1 MTVYD
6 LVKIKGVGIDKAV
19 TICAAVEL
27 GRRLG
32 ELKITSTYEDF
43 SQPYVIAQYVMERLR
58 HETEEHV
65 LAAMLTSRNK
75 LIHIETISNGGLT
88 SSLVEQRAVFR
99 KAIAC
104 NAAAIILIHNHPSGD
119 SRPSDDDI
127 RVTKLFVS
135 AGQFMGIPVLDHIV
149 IGDGE
154 FTSLSEIGKLS

>member
-1 MTVYD
+1 MQVRTISVKDMLPFQRPREKFVALGPKQMAMEELLAILLRTGLKGQSSIDLAHTIIDSFTDGIYGLNHMTVDD

-88 SSLVEQRAVFR
+88 SSLVE
-99 KAIAC
+99 
-104 NAAAIILIHNHPSGD
+104 
-119 SRPSDDDI
+119 
-127 RVTKLFVS
+127 
-135 AGQFMGIPVLDHIV
+135 
-149 IGDGE
+149 
-154 FTSLSEIGKLS
+154 